1 MRVSIHL
8 TDKEGGHMLGIG
20 GRRHGERRVLENT
33 SQNPCYNRGNNGEV
47 FEGRE
52 CLGLKDSE
60 DDV

>member
-1 MRVSIHL
+1 M
-8 TDKEGGHMLGIG
+8 
-20 GRRHGERRVLENT
+20 VLEEDGMGKEECWKT